1 MKPEHV
7 SESLTKLT
15 DGELLLMNKHRKW
28 FLEMGFATGKDAVK
42 TVKCSVTQSC
52 PALWDSMDCSTPDFP
67 VFTISWSLLKL
78 MSIESMM
85 PSNHLILCARFSSC
99 P

>member
-42 TVKCSVTQSC
+42 TVNVQLPSHVLLFGTPWTAARQTSLSSLSPGVCSNSC
-52 PALWDSMDCSTPDFP
+52 PLSQ
-67 VFTISWSLLKL
+67 
-78 MSIESMM
+78 
-85 PSNHLILCARFSSC
+85 
-99 P
+99 